1 MNVTLSS
8 ASQSLIL
15 DLGDDHWKDVFT
27 SKELDKIRKENG
39 LLVRTLPPALEEKLE
54 ELKQLI
60 RWAFFLCYGSS
71 GCNSALEAYFYALQ
85 VKHDPINEYL
95 MSWLGFINK
104 NFHGSSVKAYGK
116 EKSSKAN
123 SMARNGKRKLSAVD
137 GVDNK
142 KMGSRTDTLY
152 EANGVELGCLEISS
166 KVDPSKEL
174 KDSLVKMEA
183 CY

>member
-1 MNVTLSS
+1 
-8 ASQSLIL
+8 
-15 DLGDDHWKDVFT
+15 
-27 SKELDKIRKENG
+27 
-39 LLVRTLPPALEEKLE
+39 
-54 ELKQLI
+54 
-60 RWAFFLCYGSS
+60 
-71 GCNSALEAYFYALQ
+71 
-85 VKHDPINEYL
+85 
-95 MSWLGFINK
+95 
-104 NFHGSSVKAYGK
+104 
-116 EKSSKAN
+116 
-123 SMARNGKRKLSAVD
+123 MARNGKRKLSAVD